1 MNASIHHEMLTPLA
15 INVELA
21 DRLQQQVTSDEH
33 KDMAQVLIVNS
44 KIIMFHVND
53 LLDSK
58 VIQVGKFVP
67 AKTHQYVG
75 KTIQEITNIISWTL
89 KQSNLEIEFQN
100 TDDHYELLFD
110 KRRLQQVLLNLLSN
124 AIKFQM

>member
-67 AKTHQYVG
+67 EKTHQYVG